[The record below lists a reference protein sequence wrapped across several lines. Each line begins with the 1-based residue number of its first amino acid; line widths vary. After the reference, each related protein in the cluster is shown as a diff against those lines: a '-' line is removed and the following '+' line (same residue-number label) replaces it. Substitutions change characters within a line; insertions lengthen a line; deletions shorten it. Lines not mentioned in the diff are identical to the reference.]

1 LFNLNSSCMRLLMLD
16 KARSVIHLED
26 VESCLKEVLFKV
38 VFNTQK
44 RHRKQLVVPIIY
56 VSSDPIDFLE
66 DYKDSLMY
74 RYVVDFLCNSI
85 ILLDI
90 TLPPPQPE
98 ATLSTT
104 NVPEGGTIMKII
116 SIEEDKRKIQ
126 VQVNKRIKL
135 VQLKKELAPLIG
147 VPPAGFRMYGIR
159 NNEEYEMKRLH
170 ETLRDIKSGSKLT
183 VRLGRALGK
192 RERRI
197 KLYLLQVNNTDFC
210 KYMMEFIAAKG
221 TPVREF
227 KKQIIE
233 EAEVQGIDCDLE
245 LDKMRLRYKNGVNP
259 GTVYLDHQM
268 IDATKETYYVEPL
281 KGQSIFSF
289 KL

>member
-1 LFNLNSSCMRLLMLD
+1 MRLLMLD

-281 KGQSIFSF
+281 K
-289 KL
+289 